1 MLFKADGNPLEGL
14 FLNINKEIKQ
24 SLRYG
29 VLRQSIGARVI
40 NLSLNSYLKIS
51 VIGDCFS

>member
-51 VIGDCFS
+51 GIGDCFS